1 MAAETLVLCLALFV
15 IAALYAS
22 VGHGGASGYLALLSL
37 STFASMNSSWL
48 KQHAWVLNLVVAS
61 LAFYHYQK
69 AGFHRPKLSFM
80 FIAASLPAALYGGT
94 LKVDGVV
101 YDTLLSAALLF
112 AAYRLTTSK
121 QPEESSQPNPLPSL
135 QTSIPIGASIGVISG
150 MIGVGGGI
158 FLSPILV
165 LKRWATPKAAAA
177 TAALFI
183 WANSA
188 AGLLG
193 AHLSGQLSL
202 SLDPLASFVI
212 AVACGG
218 YIGSKFGAEKA
229 PQRTVRLL
237 LICVLV
243 LATAKRGIDLLP

>member
-37 STFASMNSSWL
+37 STLASMNSSWL
-48 KQHAWVLNLVVAS
+48 KQHACVLNLVVAS

-69 AGFHRPKLSFM
+69 AGFHRPKLSLM

-112 AAYRLTTSK
+112 AAYRLATSK
-121 QPEESSQPNPLPSL
+121 QLEEHSQSNPPPSL

-183 WANSA
+183 WVNSA
-188 AGLLG
+188 AGLFG

-202 SLDPLASFVI
+202 SFDPLASFVL

-229 PQRTVRLL
+229 PQTTVRLL

-243 LATAKRGIDLLP
+243 LATAKRSIDLLS

>member
-69 AGFHRPKLSFM
+69 AGFHRPKLSLM

-112 AAYRLTTSK
+112 AAYRLATSK
-121 QPEESSQPNPLPSL
+121 QLEEHSQKNPLPSL

-183 WANSA
+183 LVNSA
-188 AGLLG
+188 AGLFG

-202 SLDPLASFVI
+202 SFDPLASFVL

-229 PQRTVRLL
+229 PQTTVRLL

-243 LATAKRGIDLLP
+243 LATAKRGIDLLS

>member
-112 AAYRLTTSK
+112 AAYRLATSK
-121 QPEESSQPNPLPSL
+121 QLEEHSQSNPLPSL

-183 WANSA
+183 WVNSA
-188 AGLLG
+188 AGLFG

-202 SLDPLASFVI
+202 SFDPLASFVL

-229 PQRTVRLL
+229 PQTTVRLL

-243 LATAKRGIDLLP
+243 LATAKRSIDLLS

>member
-1 MAAETLVLCLALFV
+1 MDLETLNLCLALFF

-37 STFASMNSSWL
+37 STFASMNTSWL

-69 AGFHRPKLSFM
+69 AGYHRPKLSLM
-80 FIAASLPAALYGGT
+80 FITASLPAALYGGM
-94 LKVDGVV
+94 LKVDGAV

-112 AAYRLTTSK
+112 AAFRLATAQSSDDF
-121 QPEESSQPNPLPSL
+121 PEETPLPSL
-135 QTSIPIGASIGVISG
+135 QTSLPIGASIGAISG

-165 LKRWATPKAAAA
+165 LKKWATPKAAAA

-183 WANSA
+183 WVNSA

-193 AHLSGQLSL
+193 AQLSGQLNLTS
-202 SLDPLASFVI
+202 SPLFSFAL

-218 YIGSKFGAEKA
+218 FIGSKFGAERA
-229 PQRTVRLL
+229 PQTTVRWL
-237 LICVLV
+237 LIGVLV
-243 LATAKRGIDLLP
+243 LATFKRIIDLLT

>member
-1 MAAETLVLCLALFV
+1 
-15 IAALYAS
+15 
-22 VGHGGASGYLALLSL
+22 
-37 STFASMNSSWL
+37 
-48 KQHAWVLNLVVAS
+48 
-61 LAFYHYQK
+61 
-69 AGFHRPKLSFM
+69 
-80 FIAASLPAALYGGT
+80 
-94 LKVDGVV
+94 
-101 YDTLLSAALLF
+101 
-112 AAYRLTTSK
+112 
-121 QPEESSQPNPLPSL
+121 
-135 QTSIPIGASIGVISG
+135 

-202 SLDPLASFVI
+202 SLEPLASFVI

>member
-112 AAYRLTTSK
+112 AAYRLATSK

-229 PQRTVRLL
+229 PQTTVRWL
-237 LICVLV
+237 LIGVLV

>member
-1 MAAETLVLCLALFV
+1 
-15 IAALYAS
+15 
-22 VGHGGASGYLALLSL
+22 
-37 STFASMNSSWL
+37 MNSSWL

-112 AAYRLTTSK
+112 AAYRLATSK
-121 QPEESSQPNPLPSL
+121 QLEEHSQSNPLPSL

-183 WANSA
+183 WVNSA
-188 AGLLG
+188 AGLFG

-202 SLDPLASFVI
+202 SFDPLASFVL

-229 PQRTVRLL
+229 PQTTVRLL

-243 LATAKRGIDLLP
+243 LATAKRGIDLLS

>member
-1 MAAETLVLCLALFV
+1 MAAETLLLCLALFV

-69 AGFHRPKLSFM
+69 AGFHRPKLSLM

-94 LKVDGVV
+94 LKVDGAV

-112 AAYRLTTSK
+112 AAYRLATSK
-121 QPEESSQPNPLPSL
+121 QHEESSQPTPLPTL

-150 MIGVGGGI
+150 MIGVGGASSCPR
-158 FLSPILV
+158 FSCL
-165 LKRWATPKAAAA
+165 
-177 TAALFI
+177 
-183 WANSA
+183 N
-188 AGLLG
+188 AG
-193 AHLSGQLSL
+193 
-202 SLDPLASFVI
+202 
-212 AVACGG
+212 
-218 YIGSKFGAEKA
+218 
-229 PQRTVRLL
+229 RLL
-237 LICVLV
+237 KLQQPLRRCSY
-243 LATAKRGIDLLP
+243 G

>member
-69 AGFHRPKLSFM
+69 AGFHHPKLSLM

-94 LKVDGVV
+94 LKVDGVL

-112 AAYRLTTSK
+112 AAYRLATSK
-121 QPEESSQPNPLPSL
+121 QLEEHSQSNPLPSL

-183 WANSA
+183 WVNSA
-188 AGLLG
+188 AGLFG

-202 SLDPLASFVI
+202 SFDPLASFVL

-229 PQRTVRLL
+229 PQTTVRLL

-243 LATAKRGIDLLP
+243 LATAKRGIDLLS

>member
-1 MAAETLVLCLALFV
+1 MAAETLLLCLALFV

-69 AGFHRPKLSFM
+69 AGFHRPKLSLM

-94 LKVDGVV
+94 LKVDGAV

-112 AAYRLTTSK
+112 AAYRLATSN
-121 QPEESSQPNPLPSL
+121 QDEESPQPASLPTL

-158 FLSPILV
+158 FLSPLLV

-183 WANSA
+183 WVNSA
-188 AGLLG
+188 AGLFG

-202 SLDPLASFVI
+202 SLDPLASFAI

-229 PQRTVRLL
+229 PQTTVRWL
-237 LICVLV
+237 LICVLI
-243 LATAKRGIDLLP
+243 LATAKRGIDLLG

>member
-1 MAAETLVLCLALFV
+1 MAAETLLLCLALFV

-69 AGFHRPKLSFM
+69 AGFHRPKLSLM
-80 FIAASLPAALYGGT
+80 FITASLPAALYGGT
-94 LKVDGVV
+94 LKVDGAV

-112 AAYRLTTSK
+112 AAYRLATSK
-121 QPEESSQPNPLPSL
+121 QHEESSQPTPLPTL

-158 FLSPILV
+158 FLSPLLV

-183 WANSA
+183 WVNSA
-188 AGLLG
+188 AGLFG

-202 SLDPLASFVI
+202 SLEPLTSFVI

-229 PQRTVRLL
+229 PQTTVRWL
-237 LICVLV
+237 LIGVLV
-243 LATAKRGIDLLP
+243 LATAKRGIDLLS